1 MFGTHTGLWVTE
13 HDCGLPGS
21 IGETKIITPSSSD
34 SYLASKTLQP
44 TYTFS
49 VHCCMYVAVC
59 VCVVQVWSKS
69 YSTQVLLQR
78 FSSWNHTVLPNVI
91 L

>member
-13 HDCGLPGS
+13 HDCSLPGS
-21 IGETKIITPSSSD
+21 IGEAKIITLSSSD

-49 VHCCMYVAVC
+49 VECCMYVAVC
-59 VCVVQVWSKS
+59 VLYKSGLKVIQPKS
-69 YSTQVLLQR
+69 YCNYSVPGITQCCQ
-78 FSSWNHTVLPNVI
+78 T
-91 L
+91 